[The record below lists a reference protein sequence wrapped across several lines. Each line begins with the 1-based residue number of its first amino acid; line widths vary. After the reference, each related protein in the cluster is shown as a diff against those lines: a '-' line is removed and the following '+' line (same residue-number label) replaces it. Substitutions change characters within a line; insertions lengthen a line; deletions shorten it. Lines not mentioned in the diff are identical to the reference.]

1 MCIYIMCIIVY
12 SNILIPAS
20 TCISLACELPRPAG
34 TRGRQLGSLT
44 ESCAAEDG
52 W

>member
-1 MCIYIMCIIVY
+1 MCIIVY

-20 TCISLACELPRPAG
+20 TCISLACELPRPG